1 MSRMHLSLA
10 ASAFL
15 YLGAVLAGWAAAPLA
30 AWPVFLGIFL
40 MWSVLM
46 RPEVWPREGARWI
59 EAGVITRALMA
70 VAVLAGL
77 ALACLALGWLL
88 AGIVPLPPVGPWP
101 GVLLALVGVGAA
113 RLVWNP
119 AKSAEVGAVL
129 DEALRQVQVQV
140 VPPEVQ
146 KKRGEEAEIDS
157 VIGFTADTPVDRI
170 AEVMADLTL
179 RFAPGRLVEGFQRQW
194 KGGRMNAAQK
204 RALILLATDPDQ
216 VRRIAGHE
224 AGSLALLVC
233 EGDAVLTEHFL
244 RRYSALLDKVPDAMA
259 DGPANAVLREVERG
273 FGEAPTAQMVRAL
286 REKQMRL
293 ARGGD
298 APLAEGAESP

>member
-1 MSRMHLSLA
+1 MSRMYLSLA

-15 YLGAVLAGWAAAPLA
+15 YLGAVLAGWSAAPVA

-46 RPEVWPREGARWI
+46 RPEVWPREGARWV
-59 EAGVITRALMA
+59 EAGVIARAAMA
-70 VAVLAGL
+70 VAVMAGL

-88 AGIVPLPPVGPWP
+88 AGVVPLPPVGPWP

-119 AKSAEVGAVL
+119 AAAAEVDAVQ
-129 DEALRQVQVQV
+129 RQVEVQA

-146 KKRGEEAEIDS
+146 KKRGQEAEIDS

-170 AEVMADLTL
+170 AEVMADLSM

-194 KGGRMNAAQK
+194 KGGRMNVAQK

-224 AGSLALLVC
+224 AGALALTVC
-233 EGDAVLTEHFL
+233 GGDAFLTEFFL
-244 RRYSALLDKVPDAMA
+244 RRYSALLDKLPEAMA
-259 DGPANAVLREVERG
+259 DGPANAMLREVEQG

-293 ARGGD
+293 ARGGE
-298 APLAEGAESP
+298 APLADGSESP

>member
-1 MSRMHLSLA
+1 MYLSLA

-15 YLGAVLAGWAAAPLA
+15 YLGAVLAGWSAAPVA

-40 MWSVLM
+40 IWSVLM
-46 RPEVWPREGARWI
+46 RPEVWPRDGARWL
-59 EAGVITRALMA
+59 EAGVIARAAMS
-70 VAVLAGL
+70 VAVMAGL

-88 AGIVPLPPVGPWP
+88 AGVVPLPPVGPWP

-119 AKSAEVGAVL
+119 AASAEVGAAL
-129 DEALRQVQVQV
+129 DGAVRQVQVQA
-140 VPPEVQ
+140 VPPEVR

-157 VIGFTADTPVDRI
+157 VIGFTADTPAERI
-170 AEVMADLTL
+170 TEVMADLTM

-194 KGGRMNAAQK
+194 KGGRMNVAQK

-216 VRRIAGHE
+216 ARRIAGYE
-224 AGSLALLVC
+224 AGALALTVC
-233 EGDAVLTEHFL
+233 EGEVVLVEQFL

-259 DGPANAVLREVERG
+259 DGPANAMLREVEQG
-273 FGEAPTAQMVRAL
+273 FGEAPTAQMVRAM

-293 ARGGD
+293 ARGGE
-298 APLAEGAESP
+298 PLAEGAETP